1 MNHKTEIRCFKRY
14 LALTEKQVEGGETQ
28 AESGE
33 SGENAP
39 VTSVGY
45 TSSQW
50 TPEEDELLKAKVTQ
64 FGTQNWVIIARFLT
78 GRLGRQCRE
87 RWHNVLDP
95 TIVRRDWTEEEDI
108 FII

>member
-45 TSSQW
+45 TSS
-50 TPEEDELLKAKVTQ
+50 
-64 FGTQNWVIIARFLT
+64 
-78 GRLGRQCRE
+78 
-87 RWHNVLDP
+87 
-95 TIVRRDWTEEEDI
+95 
-108 FII
+108 